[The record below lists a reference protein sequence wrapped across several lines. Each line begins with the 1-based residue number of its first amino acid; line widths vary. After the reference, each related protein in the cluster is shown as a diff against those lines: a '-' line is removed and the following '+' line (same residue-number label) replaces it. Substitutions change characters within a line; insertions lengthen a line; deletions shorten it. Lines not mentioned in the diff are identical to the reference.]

1 TVTDNLSVVP
11 QDYDPYCITAP
22 VDSRLPGGGGN
33 QICGLYDLNPSKV
46 GQVNNLVTF
55 VSHFGTQTEVYNGFD
70 VNVTARIVHGGQI
83 SGGANIGNAFF
94 PIGATTTNFSGT
106 NSCFVVDS
114 PQQLYQCKVDPPY
127 LMRLKLNG
135 SYPLP
140 GQFQVSAV
148 FQNIPGPTV
157 G

>member
-1 TVTDNLSVVP
+1 ANAAFGTGVTTTIPDPAIEKGFGVRPYDWQLTASVQRQVMPGVAVFAGYYRTWYGNFTVTDNLSVVP

-94 PIGATTTNFSGT
+94 PIGAT
-106 NSCFVVDS
+106 
-114 PQQLYQCKVDPPY
+114 
-127 LMRLKLNG
+127 
-135 SYPLP
+135 
-140 GQFQVSAV
+140 
-148 FQNIPGPTV
+148 
-157 G
+157 